1 MTHEDENEMMGQLI
15 QAMLEAG
22 FAIQEIERQLG
33 VKIQVQKLDHVLEV
47 IHSSICGKIEVNV
60 N

>member
-1 MTHEDENEMMGQLI
+1 MTHEDKNEMMGQLI

-22 FAIQEIERQLG
+22 FAIQEIEQQLG
-33 VKIQVQKLDHVLEV
+33 VKIHVRKLDYIVEA
-47 IHSSICGKIEVNV
+47 IHSSICGEIEVNV

>member
-15 QAMLEAG
+15 QAMLDAG
-22 FAIQEIERQLG
+22 YAIQEIEKQLG
-33 VKIQVQKLDHVLEV
+33 VKIQVQKADYVVEA
-47 IHSSICGKIEVNV
+47 IYSSICGEIEVNM